1 MVERD
6 QVAVFLSLLRQCAAC
21 EFRFERRPE
30 KMATLARLG
39 MTIRDAKSRVLA
51 LTPAD
56 YSSGPTPRSTSSP
69 QEAWM
74 FGITV
79 QGALVYVKVSIRLE
93 PARCLCVSFHD
104 AEHPLR
110 LPYRSATSKEGDRP

>member
-1 MVERD
+1 VVERD

-21 EFRFERRPE
+21 EFRFERRTE
-30 KMATLARLG
+30 NMATLARLG
-39 MTIRDAKSRVLA
+39 MTIRDAKSHVLA

-56 YSSGPTPRSTSSP
+56 YSSGPTPRSAGSS
-69 QEAWM
+69 QEAWV

-79 QGALVYVKVSIRLE
+79 EGTLIYVKVSVRLE

-104 AEHPLR
+104 AERPLH

>member
-6 QVAVFLSLLRQCAAC
+6 QVALFLSLLRECAAC

-30 KMATLARLG
+30 NIATLARLG
-39 MTIRDAKSRVLA
+39 MTIPDAKQRILA
-51 LTPAD
+51 LTPAA
-56 YSSGPTPRSTSSP
+56 YSSGPEPRSENSS
-69 QEAWM
+69 QEAWV

-79 QGALVYVKVSIRLE
+79 QNSLVYVKVSVRLE

-104 AEHPLR
+104 AEYPLR
-110 LPYRSATSKEGDRP
+110 LPYRTAIPKGDEKP